1 MTAIELVSLVVVVAL
16 GVYLVVALLEP
27 DRFE

>member
-27 DRFE
+27 ERFE